1 MLLEMK
7 LTLTERRCEV
17 CNRWFASERSFD
29 WKCGSCGEDRVR
41 ELRAE
46 VARLERSNAAL
57 RGVLKSKGRKRRA
70 S

>member
-1 MLLEMK
+1 MFLELK
-7 LTLTERRCEV
+7 LELHTRRCEG
-17 CNRWFASERSFD
+17 CNRWFATERSFD

-57 RGVLKSKGRKRRA
+57 RGVLGRKARRRK